1 MSKHYYEIECKDG
14 IKRQAIEVMKKAN
27 IYAERRW
34 GGIQKNTTITN
45 IG

>member
-1 MSKHYYEIECKDG
+1 
-14 IKRQAIEVMKKAN
+14 VMKKAN